1 MVKQMLFQEFA
12 ICYKMFTIKNKVQD
26 FIKKTKGKKAL
37 IIRWSY
43 CFHERK
49 EGLIVGATIYMET
62 IWERGLGKE
71 SSTKE

>member
-1 MVKQMLFQEFA
+1 
-12 ICYKMFTIKNKVQD
+12 VQD

-37 IIRWSY
+37 MIRWSC
-43 CFHERK
+43 CFYERK